1 MRVAGTELDLA
12 PQPVLLARLYIDYM
26 FILDCAFVP

>member
-1 MRVAGTELDLA
+1 MRMVGAGLDLVMH
-12 PQPVLLARLYIDYM
+12 PVLLARLYIDYM